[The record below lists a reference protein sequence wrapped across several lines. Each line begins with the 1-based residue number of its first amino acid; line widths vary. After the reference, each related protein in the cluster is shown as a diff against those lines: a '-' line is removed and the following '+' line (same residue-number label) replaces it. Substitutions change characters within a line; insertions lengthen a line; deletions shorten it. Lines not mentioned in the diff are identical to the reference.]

1 MDWMGGMISTLIRVI
16 KKNKNS
22 TKESRER
29 EREYSQFFCGKN
41 MDWMKGWYQIYT
53 NIMGRIRVKLKEKEN
68 DERKVIV
75 K

>member
-1 MDWMGGMISTLIRVI
+1 
-16 KKNKNS
+16 
-22 TKESRER
+22 
-29 EREYSQFFCGKN
+29 
-41 MDWMKGWYQIYT
+41 MDWMKEWYQIYT